1 MGTVWAGIRVNIS
14 VKTRV
19 YRLGN
24 GSEASAA
31 KKRINEGKMESTR

>member
-24 GSEASAA
+24 GSEARAA
-31 KKRINEGKMESTR
+31 KKRIKEGNIESTK